1 MGVKPAPPSQLLEE
15 EASILAV
22 WMQCASHSPEFCV
35 IQQRLFK
42 VAIWQG
48 SPEDPSPEDG
58 AVAVCAISAI
68 GKNIKQKYLLMLEYT
83 LYSTNKKPRSVHYQL
98 LTVPTT
104 CNLPDFFIFGKPSA
118 CISLYI
124 RSYGSVKCR
133 PFSCQAGG
141 RGFESLRSRSLKP
154 RFLVEI
160 SGFFVALLYFP
171 DMTVNDTNRPFL
183 K

>member
-1 MGVKPAPPSQLLEE
+1 MGVKPALLSQLLDE

-22 WMQCASHSPEFCV
+22 WIQYASHSPEFCV

-42 VAIWQG
+42 VSIWQG
-48 SPEDPSPEDG
+48 SPSVPEPLG
-58 AVAVCAISAI
+58 CSEGCAISAI

-141 RGFESLRSRSLKP
+141 RGFESLRSR
-154 RFLVEI
+154 
-160 SGFFVALLYFP
+160 
-171 DMTVNDTNRPFL
+171 
-183 K
+183 